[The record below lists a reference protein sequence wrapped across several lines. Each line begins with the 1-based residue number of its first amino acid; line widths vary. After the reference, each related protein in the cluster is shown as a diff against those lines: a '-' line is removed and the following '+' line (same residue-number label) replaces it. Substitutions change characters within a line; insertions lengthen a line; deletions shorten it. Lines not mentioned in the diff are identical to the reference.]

1 MSKAMKELLGLQD
14 EELVAR
20 LQELRKEL
28 MKENNLVA
36 SASSPS
42 SPGKLRQM
50 KKNIARIKTLQ
61 RQKEG
66 HQ

>member
-61 RQKEG
+61 RQKEV